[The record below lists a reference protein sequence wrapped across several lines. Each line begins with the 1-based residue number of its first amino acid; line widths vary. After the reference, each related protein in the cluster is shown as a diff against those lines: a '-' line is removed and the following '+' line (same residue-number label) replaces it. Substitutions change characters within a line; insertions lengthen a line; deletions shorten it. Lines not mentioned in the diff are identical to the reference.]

1 MRIAQTRSVLA
12 LAIAATVAAASAHA
26 KPQAFI
32 GLSGSWTGNGQIV
45 LENGDKEALKCKAY
59 YTDKGE
65 DLGIALRCASTSY
78 KIDLRAQLAAAGTA
92 ITGNWEERQFNAS
105 GNATGEA
112 NGNKITNNSIRGV
125 PGVGEQGIFIGGSV
139 IAGTF
144 TPEVD
149 RNRATSN
156 YIVGFDTP
164 VEVNGA
170 TNTVLNANGN
180 DS

>member
-1 MRIAQTRSVLA
+1 MRIVQTRSGLA
-12 LAIAATVAAASAHA
+12 FAIAATVAAASAHA

-92 ITGNWEERQFNAS
+92 ISGNWEERQFNAS

-112 NGNKITNNSIRGV
+112 NGNKISLAVVGGGV
-125 PGVGEQGIFIGGSV
+125 TAAMSVTTTGTSQLVAITTTGTAMKGVNV
-139 IAGTF
+139 TLAR
-144 TPEVD
+144 D
-149 RNRATSN
+149 
-156 YIVGFDTP
+156 
-164 VEVNGA
+164 
-170 TNTVLNANGN
+170 
-180 DS
+180 